1 MRHGVSKDLHDVYVI
16 IDEVADLK
24 FAADYRLLLPIE
36 AEPQVVGIQTGA
48 GEEVY
53 RIQPRV
59 RSGLHSW
66 SGLGDDPHA
75 TLAD

>member
-24 FAADYRLLLPIE
+24 FATDYRLLSPIE
-36 AEPQVVGIQTGA
+36 TEPHVVGIQTGA

-53 RIQPRV
+53 RIQPRA
-59 RSGLHSW
+59 RSSLHTG